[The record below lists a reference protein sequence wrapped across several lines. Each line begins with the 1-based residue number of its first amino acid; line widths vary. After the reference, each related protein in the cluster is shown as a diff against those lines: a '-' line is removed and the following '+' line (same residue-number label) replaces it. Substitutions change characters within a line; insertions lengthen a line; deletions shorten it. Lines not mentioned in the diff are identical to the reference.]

1 MKRTTGTIAAAAIL
15 LAAFATPSLAQTSAN
30 TNNTGKLNQHDQ
42 GGQHDK
48 GSQHDQDDDAPGA
61 GWMSAAD
68 ITTRLNT
75 QGYQIRSI
83 SAEDGQWEVDAT
95 DKSNNRVELR
105 LDPKTG
111 EIVNTSAKH

>member
-30 TNNTGKLNQHDQ
+30 TNNTGKHNQHDQ
-42 GGQHDK
+42 GGQH
-48 GSQHDQDDDAPGA
+48 SEDDDAPGA
-61 GWMSAAD
+61 GWVSAAD
-68 ITTRLNT
+68 VTTRLSA

-83 SAEDGQWEVDAT
+83 DAEDGQWEVDAM
-95 DKSNNRVELR
+95 DKSNNRVELH